1 MKRKHRQ
8 RFGPW
13 LEEMMMEHLYPWHK
27 LASDLALAHALTEDS
42 QLQIATELSKAIQKG
57 TVQCWQENGDP
68 IRGAVPLEN
77 LLSLIPHLTVSEGNA
92 WLKRKG
98 YLQEWKPA
106 AFVAPPVEAGPD
118 YSILVTR
125 QELIDAYKIFTGMD
139 KTWFANVSDSPKLL
153 AARKLSGQGGRGR
166 NIEPFFCP
174 YKVMLWLIDKKRKK
188 GRRISSDKA
197 WEILEKH
204 FPNVF
209 NIYSIGDSRTNEPG

>member
-1 MKRKHRQ
+1 
-8 RFGPW
+8 
-13 LEEMMMEHLYPWHK
+13 MMDRVYPWHQ
-27 LASDLALAHALTEDS
+27 LAKDIAIADALTEGS
-42 QLQIATELSKAIQKG
+42 ELQIATELSQAIQKG
-57 TVQCWQENGDP
+57 KVQCWQENGEP
-68 IRGAVPLEN
+68 IRGAVPLDQ
-77 LLSLIPHLTVSEGNA
+77 IRRRAPHLTVAEGNA
-92 WLKRKG
+92 WLKRKD
-98 YLQEWKPA
+98 YLQEWKPTGS
-106 AFVAPPVEAGPD
+106 VAPPVAAGAD
-118 YSILVTR
+118 YSILATR